1 MKYQMPENLLLHLT
15 TEEKRALP
23 NSGKCLQETV
33 VVFTTATSYLYQ
45 VKNKTNIN
53 TKWKEAD

>member
-33 VVFTTATSYLYQ
+33 VAFTTATGYLYQ
-45 VKNKTNIN
+45 VKK
-53 TKWKEAD
+53 